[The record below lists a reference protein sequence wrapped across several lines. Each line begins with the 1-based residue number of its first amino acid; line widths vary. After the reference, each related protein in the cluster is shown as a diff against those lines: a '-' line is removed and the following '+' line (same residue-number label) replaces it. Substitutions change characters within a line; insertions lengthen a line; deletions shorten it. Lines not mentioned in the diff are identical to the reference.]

1 MLQGGGTILLATS
14 GEFTAPG
21 GESVLID
28 PTDGDLITFHALSNN
43 QNGLDYLF
51 VNQLTWPS
59 DWPVIGTQ
67 P

>member
-1 MLQGGGTILLATS
+1 MLQGGGTVILATS

-21 GESVLID
+21 GESVY
-28 PTDGDLITFHALSNN
+28 TDATNGDLITFHALANN

-51 VNQLTWPS
+51 VNQLTWPNN
-59 DWPVIGTQ
+59 WPLIGTQ